1 MLEIILY
8 VILAYLLVGAALAA
22 LINWFV
28 KSDVVLGLVIDKSN
42 ELPQDTLDKYQQI
55 SDWLK
60 GEKKNK
66 RLLILVLTSPV
77 FFVYTLAT
85 ELVKS
90 IKSLFKSIKSL
101 FKK

>member
-22 LINWFV
+22 LIDWFV
-28 KSDVVLGLVIDKSN
+28 KSDVVLGMVIDKSN

-60 GEKKNK
+60 GEQKNK

-77 FFVYTLAT
+77 VFVYTLAT

-90 IKSLFKSIKSL
+90 VKNL

>member
-28 KSDVVLGLVIDKSN
+28 KSDVVLGLVIDKSS
-42 ELPQDTLDKYQQI
+42 ELPEDTLDKYQQI

-60 GEKKNK
+60 GEQKNK
-66 RLLILVLTSPV
+66 RLLILVLTSPAL
-77 FFVYTLAT
+77 FVYTLAT

-90 IKSLFKSIKSL
+90 IKSLFKK
-101 FKK
+101 

>member
-1 MLEIILY
+1 MLEIILC

-28 KSDVVLGLVIDKSN
+28 KSDMVLGLMLDKSN
-42 ELPQDTLDKYQQI
+42 ELPEDTLDKYQKV

-60 GEKKNK
+60 GEQKNK
-66 RLLILVLTSPV
+66 RLVILVLTSPALLA
-77 FFVYTLAT
+77 YTLAT

-90 IKSLFKSIKSL
+90 VKNLV
-101 FKK
+101 KK